1 MPGGFEASI
10 PVLAV
15 LADCVPRRDLP
26 MAQALVHPGEQTA
39 EQLVAFRCFAAPEHS
54 EDLGLPFIGSSHYH
68 EVH

>member
-1 MPGGFEASI
+1 
-10 PVLAV
+10 
-15 LADCVPRRDLP
+15 

-39 EQLVAFRCFAAPEHS
+39 EQLVAFRCFPAPEHS